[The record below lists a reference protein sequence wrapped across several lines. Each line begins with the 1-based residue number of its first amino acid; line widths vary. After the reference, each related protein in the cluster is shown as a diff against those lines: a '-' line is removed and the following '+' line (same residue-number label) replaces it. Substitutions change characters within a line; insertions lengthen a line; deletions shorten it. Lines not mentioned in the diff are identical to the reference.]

1 MANDT
6 NAKGIVR
13 IGLLKKKADWSS
25 ADFRNYWL
33 DRHGALAAQLP
44 GLRRYEQNHVID
56 QAQRGISY
64 ERGPEQLDGFSMLW
78 FDSDE
83 AMRAALDTDAGRAL
97 VADEN
102 HFIGDLRIVSIDQVE
117 VIPPAAD
124 RPLIKRMSL
133 LRRRPDV
140 SPERFKHEWRVE
152 HARLVRLTQGVQ
164 GYRQNLVVER
174 QAPKGTPV
182 GYEGLP
188 IDGIVE
194 LWFEN
199 TESLDQAFGSPEG
212 VTLMAHARVFI
223 AEITTFL
230 VERHVIVGS

>member
-1 MANDT
+1 M
-6 NAKGIVR
+6 IVR
-13 IGLLKKKADWSS
+13 IGLIKKKAQWST
-25 ADFRNYWL
+25 ADFRRHWL
-33 DRHGALAAQLP
+33 DHHGALAARLP
-44 GLRRYEQNHVID
+44 GLRRYQQNHVID

-78 FDSDE
+78 FDNED
-83 AMRAALDTDAGRAL
+83 AMRAAIATDAGRAL
-97 VADEN
+97 VADED
-102 HFIGDLRIVSIDQVE
+102 HFIGNLRIVAIDQVE
-117 VIPPAAD
+117 VIPPATD

-152 HARLVRLTQGVQ
+152 HARLVRETKGVH
-164 GYRQNLVVER
+164 GYRQNLVVAREV
-174 QAPKGTPV
+174 PKGTPA
-182 GYEGLP
+182 GYKELP

-194 LWFEN
+194 LWFES
-199 TESLDQAFGSPEG
+199 TESLDAAFASPQG

>member
-1 MANDT
+1 M
-6 NAKGIVR
+6 IVR
-13 IGLLKKKADWSS
+13 IGLIKKKAQWSTE
-25 ADFRNYWL
+25 DFRRYWL
-33 DRHGALAAQLP
+33 DHHGALAARLP

-78 FDSDE
+78 FDSEE

-102 HFIGDLRIVSIDQVE
+102 HFIGDLRIVSVDPVE
-117 VIPPAAD
+117 VIPPATD

-140 SPERFKHEWRVE
+140 SPEQFRHEWRVE
-152 HARLVRLTQGVQ
+152 HARLVRATNGMC
-164 GYRQNLVVER
+164 GYRQNLVIER
-174 QAPKGTPV
+174 QAPKGTTV
-182 GYEGLP
+182 GYEDLP

-199 TESLDQAFGSPEG
+199 TESLDAAFASPEG
-212 VTLMAHARVFI
+212 QTLMAHARVFI

-230 VERHVIVGS
+230 VERHVIV